1 MRKKVFALALAAALT
16 VGSTVPAFASAEG
29 NTTVTPIPTTSATS
43 GKLSSPEK
51 KETITPIP
59 TVTKRP
65 TITSRPRPTITPS
78 RTSPKTGQTDYVLYG
93 MLGAVAFG
101 SVVVVSKKKNNED
114 A

>member
-1 MRKKVFALALAAALT
+1 MKKKVFALALAAALT
-16 VGSTVPAFASAEG
+16 VGSTVPAFASA
-29 NTTVTPIPTTSATS
+29 TATPKPTTAATS
-43 GKLSSPEK
+43 GKLDSPEK
-51 KETITPIP
+51 KETITPTPNI
-59 TVTKRP
+59 TKRP